1 MNAYT
6 YDSTHFAHTLPI
18 ATGRASERGV
28 GEIQFQILTLGE
40 GLVASRDAMAECCA
54 RRLLRWLR
62 TVLAFPHMNI
72 RFPARFV
79 NDRSLR
85 AFREGRGARPDL
97 EGLPA
102 HVGTGVGQCARAR
115 VRRSHSRCCEL
126 FERPVHLTDFT
137 YTTLNGAACGEQ
149 N

>member
-85 AFREGRGARPDL
+85 AFREGCGARPDL